1 MLLFA
6 FKDDASRAEVRMCYL
21 KTRNFALHLD
31 AKFHPEAILGKDCD
45 AKSTST
51 SPRFLIPLLIN
62 FSFKFLLSTNMPF
75 ITEEKSRK
83 NAREARISFVWCSTL
98 KRISRKHFL
107 NFALRLTDP
116 WRGTS
121 WEWRLK
127 GCKLRS
133 GEACLWR
140 VEDDSAKGGVIY
152 DSNYDIEFPHHRAT
166 IPNHA

>member
-1 MLLFA
+1 MLSNDSHF
-6 FKDDASRAEVRMCYL
+6 S
-21 KTRNFALHLD
+21 LHFD

-51 SPRFLIPLLIN
+51 SPRLLIPLLIN

-75 ITEEKSRK
+75 ITKKRTRGK
-83 NAREARISFVWCSTL
+83 NKLRLML

-116 WRGTS
+116 WQGTS
-121 WEWRLK
+121 SEWRLK

-140 VEDDSAKGGVIY
+140 VEDESVEGGVIY
-152 DSNYDIEFPHHRAT
+152 DSNYDIEFPHHRVT